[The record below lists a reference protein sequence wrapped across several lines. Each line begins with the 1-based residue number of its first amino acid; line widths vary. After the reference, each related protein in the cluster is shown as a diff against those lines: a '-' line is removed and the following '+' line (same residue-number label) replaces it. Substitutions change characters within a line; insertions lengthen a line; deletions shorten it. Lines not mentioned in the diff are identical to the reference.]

1 MLHIQVLALTL
12 IPLLSDSAP
21 RPPDAA
27 PLPPRILGVE
37 RRLTAEDLVGVWKYV
52 DHFSRWGVTDKRP
65 ARVER
70 YRGTAYM
77 ALRRDGG
84 MKMVNLF
91 QPPEGRWEYS
101 NGKLILYDPKRP
113 ERGSR
118 ALEVRRRGDDS
129 IWLLLPFSGGANGIG
144 LVRAGAAE
152 AQKAEKAE
160 AGGAAVPPPPRRSA
174 PRAKPESGPLS
185 ISPDVLEFIRKNQN

>member
-12 IPLLSDSAP
+12 IPLLSDTAP
-21 RPPDAA
+21 RPPDSASV
-27 PLPPRILGVE
+27 LSHILGVE

-70 YRGTAYM
+70 YRGTAFM
-77 ALRRDGG
+77 ALRKDGR

-91 QPPEGRWEYS
+91 QPSEGRWEYS

-118 ALEVRRRGDDS
+118 ALEVRRRDDDS

-144 LVRAGAAE
+144 LVRAGEAE
-152 AQKAEKAE
+152 AKKAEKAE
-160 AGGAAVPPPPRRSA
+160 AGGSPGRQA
-174 PRAKPESGPLS
+174 PKRVGNRKQSDSRPLS
-185 ISPDVLEFIRKNQN
+185 LSPDVLEFIRKNHN